1 MSDSP
6 PLLDPDKLRLKRIR
20 ARMSRPALARRA
32 GLHPSHVAF
41 LERGKRGTTP
51 ETLGLLADVLGCDIT
66 ELMPDEPDG
75 AKAA

>member
-6 PLLDPDKLRLKRIR
+6 PLIDPDKLRLKRIT

-32 GLHPSHVAF
+32 GLHPSHLGL

-51 ETLGLLADVLGCDIT
+51 ETLGVLADALGCDIT
-66 ELMPDEPDG
+66 DLMPDQV
-75 AKAA
+75 AA

>member
-20 ARMSRPALARRA
+20 ARMSRPALAERA
-32 GLHPSHVAF
+32 GLHPSHLGL

-51 ETLGLLADVLGCDIT
+51 ETLGVLADVLGCDIAD
-66 ELMPDEPDG
+66 LMPD
-75 AKAA
+75 KQVAA